1 MASLLS
7 LTWDLAVGQFCCTTE
22 HIDDTQVVKY
32 CSISS
37 IEGLSRGYSLASYKI
52 PLMVNL
58 FSSAFNVVRIRIST
72 LGNLFNFG
80 GRLRALIRMRA
91 CILIITNLLI
101 TKIRDKSGFKPYII
115 ILAPFWIHKMYIQI
129 YFFLH
134 DLKNSVLKI
143 CILIVFSVLDHI
155 LHLCMHG
162 SISYV
167 GQIWSIYGIR
177 QLALYNRKYAHR
189 I

>member
-52 PLMVNL
+52 PLIVNL
-58 FSSAFNVVRIRIST
+58 FSSAFNVVRIWIST
-72 LGNLFNFG
+72 LGNLFNFR

-91 CILIITNLLI
+91 CILIITNL
-101 TKIRDKSGFKPYII
+101 RFKPYII

-134 DLKNSVLKI
+134 DLKNSVL
-143 CILIVFSVLDHI
+143 CIFF
-155 LHLCMHG
+155 LCMHG